1 MSAGAPPMAAAINWV
16 LKDGIGQLGGVA
28 FAA

>member
-1 MSAGAPPMAAAINWV
+1 MSAGAAPMAAAINWV
-16 LKDGIGQLGGVA
+16 LNDGIGQLGGVA